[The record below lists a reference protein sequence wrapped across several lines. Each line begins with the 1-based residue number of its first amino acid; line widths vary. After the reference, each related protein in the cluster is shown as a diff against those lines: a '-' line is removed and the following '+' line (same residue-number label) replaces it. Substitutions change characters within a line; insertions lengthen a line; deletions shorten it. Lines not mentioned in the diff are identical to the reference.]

1 MWFQFNL
8 KDAKR
13 QYVHDFNRV
22 LWVPNHYHKTCELML
37 QLVWVD
43 TVEKQIHHVFN
54 QYFEDIFIRT
64 FYDLSKVFIIELVYW
79 DIFCCK
85 LVVYELHFLE
95 KGWIKTRKKCLRQFG
110 FLNFFL
116 TEKDYI
122 IDLKPLYFCLIHALI
137 VLLLALKC
145 DSVTVS
151 LCVRWLISDQQG
163 WKRSGFSCKPC
174 FHFDIHPFKEP
185 ETLSDFHT

>member
-1 MWFQFNL
+1 M
-8 KDAKR
+8 
-13 QYVHDFNRV
+13 

-54 QYFEDIFIRT
+54 QYFEDIFIRI
-64 FYDLSKVFIIELVYW
+64 FYDLSKVYIKNIIELVYW

-95 KGWIKTRKKCLRQFG
+95 KRWIKTRKKCLRQFG

-116 TEKDYI
+116 R
-122 IDLKPLYFCLIHALI
+122 LYNRFKATLFLPYSRLNCPAISF
-137 VLLLALKC
+137 KMWQC
-145 DSVTVS
+145 DSFFVRQVIDKWSARMKAIRFFLQAVFPFWHTSFQRAWNIVRLSHLNSASFSLWVTC
-151 LCVRWLISDQQG
+151 LML
-163 WKRSGFSCKPC
+163 
-174 FHFDIHPFKEP
+174 
-185 ETLSDFHT
+185 